1 MSDKLE
7 KNYRSFRVY
16 MCNAMY
22 WMNEDEK
29 KETDENKKEELKREQ
44 KERKEVLDK
53 LESIRSGRHL
63 ALVGGTNEEKMLYE
77 KIIPL
82 INEKYEGTNSID
94 NKRDEELYKTIK
106 EMVDTYQMDKKDGR
120 EMEDEEKDR

>member
-29 KETDENKKEELKREQ
+29 KEKDENKKEELKREQ